1 MSLMKLFLQY
11 ILLGA
16 LFASTAIQAQTD
28 FEVQVARYDW
38 PQKNS
43 ADAILQ
49 IPQLRR
55 AIARFIETEN
65 AQLIVRYPGG
75 DAGNEWAIQLHD
87 NFVSLGIES
96 SRISLEPGSGV
107 EETILVIVSSDE
119 YR

>member
-1 MSLMKLFLQY
+1 MSLMKLFPRY

-16 LFASTAIQAQTD
+16 LFASTASQAQTD
-28 FEVQVARYDW
+28 FEVQIARYEW
-38 PQKNS
+38 PQQNS
-43 ADAILQ
+43 ADGILQ

-55 AIARFIETEN
+55 AIARFIETED

-75 DAGNEWAIQLHD
+75 DVGNEWAIQLHD
-87 NFVSLGIES
+87 NLVSLGIES

>member
-1 MSLMKLFLQY
+1 MRLMKLFAQY

-16 LFASTAIQAQTD
+16 LFASTASQAQTD
-28 FEVQVARYDW
+28 FEVQVARYEW
-38 PQKNS
+38 PQQNS

-55 AIARFIETEN
+55 AIARFFETED
-65 AQLIVRYPGG
+65 AQLIIRYPGG
-75 DAGNEWAIQLHD
+75 DVGNEWAIQLHD
-87 NFVSLGIES
+87 NLVSLGIES

-119 YR
+119 Y